1 MALPAPLIPNFS
13 GLLNNYAVGY
23 EQADAMRKRNL
34 LLEAGALAAGG
45 APTVSPSLTQG
56 SSPAAY
62 QTSSLSSR
70 IRGAESGGR
79 LDAKNP
85 NSSAYGPDQF
95 IASTWLDMIRRHRP
109 DVAAGKSPAE
119 LLALR
124 SNSELSAQM
133 TDAYAAEN
141 SRALQSAGLPVTD
154 GTQYLSHFAGPAGA
168 RSVLSADPSTPVSR
182 LLQPAAVRANPF
194 LANMTA
200 GDLRNWADRKV
211 GGRTAQAAPA
221 APGGGLAAASNVLLR
236 GGEINSGLALQDR
249 MRKEQQETEAKASE
263 KQKEMW
269 GIIGDLALTAD
280 TPEKWTRAISVAKNY
295 GLNVDGLD
303 DFAARDLVL
312 ARSGRMKTAM
322 EAAKPD
328 YMAVGKRVFNKT
340 DGQFIGDP
348 NAPADAGAEFAKQ
361 PIYGTDAQ
369 GNTVILQLNDA
380 GQASQ
385 TKLPEGVTVGKDPI
399 RLDAGTH
406 FVLLD
411 PVNRQ
416 EIGRIPKN
424 VAAEAQLK
432 AEGEATG
439 KAKAALP
446 TVETNAASV
455 LKYLDDVLVDPYLP
469 KMTGPIDARKPNL
482 SGDASRVQSKINQL
496 NGAAFL
502 QAFEAI
508 RGGGAITE
516 VEGQKATQ
524 AKSRMDSLSVNDA
537 DYPKAVQD
545 FKDEVVAL
553 VNLARRKAGV
563 TAGSDAPKAAPQS
576 LEARKQKWGLE

>member
-211 GGRTAQAAPA
+211 GGTPA

-236 GGEINSGLALQDR
+236 GGEINAGLALQDR
-249 MRKEQQETEAKASE
+249 MRKEQQENEAKASE

-269 GIIGDLALTAD
+269 GYIGDLALTAD
-280 TPEKWTRAISVAKNY
+280 TPEKWARAISVAKNY

-312 ARSGRMKTAM
+312 ARSGRMKTALDM
-322 EAAKPD
+322 QSEARKAPAEWEATK
-328 YMAVGKRVFNKT
+328 YGVFNKRTSELRPYAQGQPTEPDLDAAKFEQSLRKEYT
-340 DGQFIGDP
+340 DLSKDYRIIQDGKKRVE
-348 NAPADAGAEFAKQ
+348 AGASLDSGTGDMA
-361 PIYGTDAQ
+361 IVYGYM
-369 GNTVILQLNDA
+369 
-380 GQASQ
+380 
-385 TKLPEGVTVGKDPI
+385 K
-399 RLDAGTH
+399 
-406 FVLLD
+406 LLD
-411 PVNRQ
+411 PGSVVR
-416 EIGRIPKN
+416 
-424 VAAEAQLK
+424 
-432 AEGEATG
+432 EGEFAQAEQNAG
-439 KAKAALP
+439 LP
-446 TVETNAASV
+446 TQVVNLYNKIVTGERLTPAQRQQFIAAATKLAGAKETEQ
-455 LKYLDDVLVDPYLP
+455 
-469 KMTGPIDARKPNL
+469 
-482 SGDASRVQSKINQL
+482 SRIRQK
-496 NGAAFL
+496 
-502 QAFEAI
+502 FEAI
-508 RGGGAITE
+508 SRGASIDPGRVMLQFEEPQTPPPGGTSGPAVGTIE
-516 VEGQKATQ
+516 DNYRFKGG
-524 AKSRMDSLSVNDA
+524 DA
-537 DYPKAVQD
+537 GNPANWEPV
-545 FKDEVVAL
+545 
-553 VNLARRKAGV
+553 R
-563 TAGSDAPKAAPQS
+563 
-576 LEARKQKWGLE
+576 